1 MRTSRDPA
9 CHGGKADNE
18 ERKRRRFRNGFD
30 SDVREQ
36 LSVVLTEETAA
47 QAREIRWRQCPKRK
61 DSPMNSGVWFHPN
74 VSTIGSTTE
83 RAKRRLRPARCENWS
98 PSGSGARL
106 LVATLASANSP
117 RLAGEWASTHE
128 AHTSH
133 GNPLTGIVVG
143 CCQRRSSGWRYRCAR
158 PTQQCNR
165 HTSSRAKLRSPF
177 GESVAAHGR
186 RHHKWG
192 TEGRHGHDLMSRL
205 HRTLA

>member
-74 VSTIGSTTE
+74 VSTIGSTIPPPNARNADCGRPGVKIGAQAGPALDSSSQRSHLRTHRASLASGPLHTKPIPRTE
-83 RAKRRLRPARCENWS
+83 TRLRELSSAVVSGGRADGATAALDPRNNAIVTRPVGRSFDHRLANQS
-98 PSGSGARL
+98 PHMVVATTNGARRDGT
-106 LVATLASANSP
+106 AT
-117 RLAGEWASTHE
+117 T
-128 AHTSH
+128 
-133 GNPLTGIVVG
+133 
-143 CCQRRSSGWRYRCAR
+143 
-158 PTQQCNR
+158 
-165 HTSSRAKLRSPF
+165 
-177 GESVAAHGR
+177 
-186 RHHKWG
+186 
-192 TEGRHGHDLMSRL
+192 
-205 HRTLA
+205 